1 MSCNL
6 FTLTLFTNKTKTG
19 NYLMF
24 FWCLIR
30 CKASLGTKKIHS
42 AQTNSNYISFHGEV
56 SFNNL
61 TLLF

>member
-6 FTLTLFTNKTKTG
+6 FTLTLFTYKTKTG

-24 FWCLIR
+24 LFCLIHR
-30 CKASLGTKKIHS
+30 KASLGTKTIHS
-42 AQTNSNYISFHGEV
+42 AQTQSNYISFNGEV